1 MRDQNLDRM
10 ERIEGKF
17 AEEEKVK
24 EMEKFLKT
32 IAEKL
37 REEGVPV
44 DDDCRINPNSFR
56 KLCSKE
62 EIEDMERDAK
72 RINRYKSDPKWT
84 PEEQKN
90 KRDGEKLE
98 MFKTAIFNK
107 FLKDKFIVVRS
118 SQKDDVDNGVD
129 NVIIEKETG
138 NIVSAFDEVTTFN
151 YDDNQNDPRYEK
163 KANNVIGKNKN
174 GVSIEYG
181 FSVDKNKK
189 IQLIK
194 DIKNIPIFYLALPQ
208 KKLEEGIMNFK
219 PDSISKCEENFF
231 NFFIGNIIIQMK
243 SLESRK
249 DINLECQNKLK
260 LFKESLVGLLKEPLK
275 TILEKEFSRNVPK

>member
-118 SQKDDVDNGVD
+118 SQKDDIDNGVD

-138 NIVSAFDEVTTFN
+138 NIVSAFDEVATFN

-260 LFKESLVGLLKEPLK
+260 LFKESLVGILKEPLK
-275 TILEKEFSRNVPK
+275 TILEKEFSRNAPK